1 VWLPLESKFAVG
13 LLLSATSICNA
24 QQNKTI
30 RVCVNVQ
37 TTTLAGSIDNPGG
50 VNPRLLQMQIK
61 ALSDRKPDKT
71 HHIVFEGIGMP
82 TLGEPP
88 SGIPNRSPYEKY
100 GRQLSDEDLKL
111 AQEKSCDY
119 VLFSLL
125 STNSAQLGEVPHT
138 AFPTPQQSIG
148 APYGGADTRGPEV
161 NYLVI
166 YRLHPIT
173 PRAPV
178 IEGTVSAHDTAPAY
192 GLTMRAFDMVAAQVT
207 TKIAN
212 SMATPAHA
220 P

>member
-1 VWLPLESKFAVG
+1 MASPALKLVVG
-13 LLLSATSICNA
+13 CLLANTCICNA

-30 RVCVNVQ
+30 RVCFNVQ
-37 TTTLAGSIDNPGG
+37 TTTLAGSIDNPRS
-50 VNPRLLQMQIK
+50 PDAKLLLMQTK
-61 ALSDRKPDKT
+61 ALNERKPDKT
-71 HHIVFEGIGMP
+71 HHTVLEGVAL
-82 TLGEPP
+82 TQLGEPP
-88 SGIPNRSPYEKY
+88 SGIPTRSQYEKY

-138 AFPTPQQSIG
+138 AFPTPQQGIG
-148 APYGGADTRGPEV
+148 GPYGGADTRGLEV
-161 NYLVI
+161 NYLVV
-166 YRLHPIT
+166 YRLHQIT

-192 GLTMRAFDMVAAQVT
+192 GLTMRAFDMVAAQVA
-207 TKIAN
+207 TKIAQ
-212 SMATPAHA
+212 SVPAPAHT